1 MKKIVI
7 TQLIDNSISIYG
19 VFKSF
24 KEAYEQ
30 LNRFNEN
37 IMVNSGYAHYK
48 DKVRGFTKAVRD
60 NHVFVKSTLHYIDEE
75 AAMNED
81 KSKPKNYPQRGALD
95 ITKAKQE
102 LGYNPQFDLSRGLDD
117 TLNKS

>member
-81 KSKPKNYPQRGALD
+81 KSKSYTKETLFYVSEVDTTKVYPNTYAG
-95 ITKAKQE
+95 IMSF
-102 LGYNPQFDLSRGLDD
+102 GI
-117 TLNKS
+117 